1 MKVSRYLWPLALCS
15 AAAMAQLPP
24 GDGPNVVS
32 TSMVEPSPV
41 KFDESLLARLQ
52 VPAGFKVEVFAKD
65 MQHVRWIQVA
75 PNGDLYVSRPKQ
87 GDVLLLRDANRDGK
101 MDSQTIVAQNI
112 RNVHGLAWRDN
123 KLYMASDKK
132 VLVADVLA
140 DGKLATPRVIVDDLP
155 DGSQHPYR
163 TLAFG
168 PDGMLYV
175 TVGSQCNNCVET
187 NLEAATI
194 LRMNPDGTARSVYAR
209 GVRNTLG
216 FAFSPTTKVLY
227 GFDHGSDDRG
237 DDTPPEEL
245 NAYMPNQHYGW
256 PFCWGNRQVDMKQQN
271 DPENST
277 KADFCPTTEA
287 PVLTYTAHA
296 APIGFAFYTGN
307 QFPADYRGNAFV
319 AMRGSWNRG
328 QPSGYKVL
336 RVRFDAAGKPVGME
350 DFATGWLLDT
360 PPANLQ
366 QPGTGPQTEQ
376 LKARRPAQFGRLA
389 GIAVAADGAL
399 LVAED
404 QNGVIYR
411 ISHGSR

>member
-15 AAAMAQLPP
+15 ATAMAQLPP
-24 GDGPNVVS
+24 GDGPVVVS
-32 TSMVEPSPV
+32 TTMAEPSPV

-52 VPAGFKVEVFAKD
+52 VPAGFRIEVFAKD

-175 TVGSQCNNCVET
+175 TVGSQCNNCIET
-187 NLEAATI
+187 NFEAATI
-194 LRMNPDGTARSVYAR
+194 LRMNQDGTARSVYSR

-216 FAFSPTTKVLY
+216 FAFSPTTQVLY

-237 DDTPPEEL
+237 EDTPPEEL
-245 NAYMPNQHYGW
+245 NAYLPNKDYGW
-256 PFCWGNRQVDMKQQN
+256 PFCWGDKQVDMKQQN

-287 PVLTYTAHA
+287 PLLTYTAHA

-307 QFPADYRGNAFV
+307 QFPADYRGSAFV

-366 QPGTGPQTEQ
+366 QPGAGPQSEQ

-399 LVAED
+399 LIAED